1 MNEDLPIMI
10 LLNIVLD
17 TQQLGSLEDELL
29 SQVILNPINSTFLLQ
44 EAMMETI
51 LNTKIRKLPKT

>member
-1 MNEDLPIMI
+1 MREDLATMI

-17 TQQLGSLEDELL
+17 TAQLENMEDELL

-44 EAMMETI
+44 EHMMEII
-51 LNTKIRKLPKT
+51 LSTKTPKLPKT